1 MADTFLFLNPCPLR
15 IINSTYYE
23 HLNYFFL
30 FEISRFFGCSVCML
44 ILNLN
49 FSQSMKLVLLVKDG
63 GVTFWSTTERGIKA
77 ELRLQH
83 HPYDTESWGVL
94 IREAQVKTGFFF
106 KQISAKNLLQRCEL
120 FIVITLA
127 VTQM

>member
-1 MADTFLFLNPCPLR
+1 MSIW
-15 IINSTYYE
+15 II
-23 HLNYFFL
+23 FL

-44 ILNLN
+44 ILNLS
-49 FSQSMKLVLLVKDG
+49 FSRSMKLVLLVKDG

-94 IREAQVKTGFFF
+94 IREAQVKTGFYF
-106 KQISAKNLLQRCEL
+106 
-120 FIVITLA
+120 
-127 VTQM
+127 

>member
-1 MADTFLFLNPCPLR
+1 M
-15 IINSTYYE
+15 
-23 HLNYFFL
+23 

-44 ILNLN
+44 ILNLS

-94 IREAQVKTGFFF
+94 IREAQVKTGFFLN
-106 KQISAKNLLQRCEL
+106 KSALKTYCKDANYSLLL
-120 FIVITLA
+120 H
-127 VTQM
+127 

>member
-1 MADTFLFLNPCPLR
+1 ML
-15 IINSTYYE
+15 
-23 HLNYFFL
+23 
-30 FEISRFFGCSVCML
+30 EISRFFGCSVCML
-44 ILNLN
+44 ILNLS
-49 FSQSMKLVLLVKDG
+49 FFQSMKLVLLVKDG

-106 KQISAKNLLQRCEL
+106 KQISAKNLLQGCEL

-127 VTQM
+127 ATQM